1 MTERLT
7 DADIETALAALQS
20 WRRDGDA
27 LIKDVPITD
36 DSFGWLS
43 EAVTNEAETL
53 GHHPD
58 IQRTADGVR
67 FRLSTHEAG
76 GVSPRDV
83 ELAARIDQI
92 LSGGARDR
100 G

>member
-7 DADIETALAALQS
+7 DADIETALAALES

-36 DSFGWLS
+36 DNFGWLS
-43 EAVTNEAETL
+43 EAVNNEAETL

-58 IQRTADGVR
+58 IQRTGDGVR

-76 GVSPRDV
+76 GVTPRDV

-92 LSGGARDR
+92 LSGAARDR